1 MNTTIIQPANRL
13 QSVQEYYFS
22 SKLAQIREM
31 NANGQSIIN
40 LGIGNPDMAP
50 SESTLKGLMA
60 AANESTNHGYQS
72 YTGIPELRNAF
83 ANWYADFYQVTL
95 HPDSEILP
103 LLGSKEGIMHI
114 SLAFLNPGDEV
125 LVPDPGYPAYKAV
138 AALCEAKAVVYDLK
152 ESLDWCPD
160 FDELEQMDLSK
171 VKLMWI
177 NYPNMP
183 TGKAASMRL
192 FSKLIAFGKKHR
204 ILIVNDNPYSLIST
218 DKPLSI
224 LAVDGAKEIAIELN
238 SLSKSHNMAGWR
250 VGMIGAGAHFIASI
264 LKVKSNMDSGMFK
277 PIQLAA
283 AEALKSSEE
292 WYAAQRKVYID
303 RKEIGKKIMYNLGCQ
318 INDDTSGMFMWA
330 KIPDSEKSS
339 LDFSEKLLANNKVFI
354 TPGFIFGKNGE
365 RFIRLSL
372 ANDEKVLNEA
382 LNRTLNKEI

>member
-1 MNTTIIQPANRL
+1 MNTTLIQTANRIH
-13 QSVQEYYFS
+13 SVNEYYFS
-22 SKLAQIREM
+22 TKLAEIRKM

-40 LGIGNPDMAP
+40 LGIGNPDLAP
-50 SESTLKGLMA
+50 SANTIKELLAT
-60 AANESTNHGYQS
+60 ANEPANHGYQS

-83 ANWYADFYQVTL
+83 SDWYKEFYKVEL
-95 HPDSEILP
+95 NAENEILP

-138 AALCEAKAVVYDLK
+138 AALCEAKAIEYDLK
-152 ESLDWCPD
+152 ESDNWCPD
-160 FDELEQMDLSK
+160 FNQLEKMDLTN
-171 VKLMWI
+171 VKMMWV

-183 TGKAASMRL
+183 TGKAASEKL
-192 FSKLIAFGKKHR
+192 FEQLIAFGKKHR

-218 DKPLSI
+218 VKPLSI
-224 LAVDGAKEIAIELN
+224 LSVEGAKEIAIELN

-250 VGMIGAGAHFIASI
+250 VGMIGAASHFIQAI

-283 AEALKSSEE
+283 AEALKNSKE
-292 WYAAQRKVYID
+292 WYTTQLQVYSE
-303 RKEIGKKIMYNLGCQ
+303 RKEIAKKIM
-318 INDDTSGMFMWA
+318 DTLHCEFNFESTGMFVWA
-330 KIPDSEKSS
+330 KIPKDATSS
-339 LDFSEKLLANNKVFI
+339 QEFSEDILQNKEVFI

-372 ANDEKVLNEA
+372 ANNNEILNEA
-382 LNRTLNKEI
+382 LSRIKS

>member
-1 MNTTIIQPANRL
+1 MNTTLIKPANRL
-13 QSVQEYYFS
+13 LSVKEYYFS
-22 SKLAQIREM
+22 TKLAEIRKM
-31 NANGQSIIN
+31 NANGLSIIN

-50 SESTLKGLMA
+50 SENTLKGLMA

-83 ANWYADFYQVTL
+83 ANWYADFYQVKL
-95 HPDSEILP
+95 NPESEILP

-138 AALCEAKAVVYDLK
+138 AALCEAKAIDYDLK
-152 ESLDWCPD
+152 ESLNWCPD
-160 FDELEQMDLSK
+160 FDQLEKMDLSK

-183 TGKAASMRL
+183 TGKAASMEL
-192 FSKLIAFGKKHR
+192 FSKLIAFGKKHN
-204 ILIVNDNPYSLIST
+204 ILIVNDNPYSLISAE
-218 DKPLSI
+218 KPLSI

-250 VGMIGAGAHFIASI
+250 VGMIGAGFHFIQSI

-283 AEALKSSEE
+283 AEALKNTEE
-292 WYAAQRKVYID
+292 WYTTQRKVYAD
-303 RKEIGKKIMYNLGCQ
+303 RKEIGRKILSVLGCD
-318 INDDTSGMFMWA
+318 INSDASGMFMWA
-330 KIPDSEKSS
+330 KIPKIANSS
-339 LDFSEKLLANNKVFI
+339 MEFSEEILQHNKVFI
-354 TPGFIFGKNGE
+354 APGFIFGKNGE

-372 ANDEKVLNEA
+372 ANDEKLLNEA
-382 LNRTLNKEI
+382 LNRILK

>member
-1 MNTTIIQPANRL
+1 MNTTLIQTANRIH
-13 QSVQEYYFS
+13 SVNEYYFS
-22 SKLAQIREM
+22 TKLAEIRKM

-40 LGIGNPDMAP
+40 LGIGNPDLAP
-50 SESTLKGLMA
+50 SANTIKELLAS
-60 AANESTNHGYQS
+60 ANEPSNHGYQS

-83 ANWYADFYQVTL
+83 ADWYKEFYKVEL
-95 HPDSEILP
+95 NAENEILP

-138 AALCEAKAVVYDLK
+138 AALCEAKAIAYDLK
-152 ESLDWCPD
+152 ELDNWCPD
-160 FDELEQMDLSK
+160 FNQLEKMDLSG
-171 VKLMWI
+171 VKMMWV

-183 TGKAASMRL
+183 TGKAASQEL
-192 FSKLIAFGKKHR
+192 FERLIAFGKKHR

-218 DKPLSI
+218 AKPLSI
-224 LAVDGAKEIAIELN
+224 LSVEGSKEIAIELN

-250 VGMIGAGAHFIASI
+250 VGMIAAASHFINAI

-283 AEALKSSEE
+283 AEALRNNKE
-292 WYAAQRKVYID
+292 WYKSQLQVYAD
-303 RKEIGKKIMYNLGCQ
+303 RKEIAKKIMEALHCEFN
-318 INDDTSGMFMWA
+318 TESTGMFVWA
-330 KIPDSEKSS
+330 KIPQDATSS
-339 LDFSEKLLANNKVFI
+339 QEFSENILQNKKVFI

-372 ANDEKVLNEA
+372 ANNEEILTEVLNRI
-382 LNRTLNKEI
+382 LK